1 MILQGLLSLRKAI
14 VAHYEQ
20 KEGIEVGSLSP
31 DRVLVT
37 TGSSGGFL
45 LVFNACFDA
54 GDTVAVSNLELS

>member
-1 MILQGLLSLRKAI
+1 MT
-14 VAHYEQ
+14 HYEQ
-20 KEGIEVGSLSP
+20 KESIEVGSLNP

-54 GDTVAVSNLELS
+54 GDTVAVSKPNSFEKLLTNC